1 VSVAADEE
9 TVGIYNNGRF
19 PGHYLKW
26 NGHPILLIGDS
37 VTQGWMELGIY
48 FNQEDYIDALADTGV
63 RRFPVLRDIR
73 GILNH

>member
-1 VSVAADEE
+1 VSVAAAEE